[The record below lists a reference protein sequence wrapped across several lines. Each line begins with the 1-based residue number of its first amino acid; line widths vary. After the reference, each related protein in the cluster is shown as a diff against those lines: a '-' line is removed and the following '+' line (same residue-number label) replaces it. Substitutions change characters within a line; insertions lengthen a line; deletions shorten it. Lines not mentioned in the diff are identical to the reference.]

1 MYSEILCGH
10 KEKCNDVICR
20 KMGRT
25 GERPVSEGSYHML
38 HEDGKET
45 VRRGIHYKRGI
56 WDKRK
61 TKIPHFPLCAE
72 SIFKQ
77 YRCIRGQDK
86 EAEDRLFQRE
96 GGREP
101 WGRQGEENKSK
112 IQAHGHVC
120 V

>member
-1 MYSEILCGH
+1 
-10 KEKCNDVICR
+10 
-20 KMGRT
+20 MGRT
-25 GERPVSEGSYHML
+25 GECPVSEGSYHML
-38 HEDGKET
+38 HDDGKET
-45 VRRGIHYKRGI
+45 VRRGIHYKRRI

-77 YRCIRGQDK
+77 YRCTREQDK

-101 WGRQGEENKSK
+101 WGRQGEVNTKQDTST
-112 IQAHGHVC
+112 QACVC
-120 V
+120 VREREKSQNETHYFVHYNN